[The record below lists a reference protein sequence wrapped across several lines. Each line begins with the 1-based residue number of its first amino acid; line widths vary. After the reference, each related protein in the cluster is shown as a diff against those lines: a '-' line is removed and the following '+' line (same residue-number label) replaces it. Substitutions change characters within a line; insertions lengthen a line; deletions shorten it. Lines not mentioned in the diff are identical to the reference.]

1 MRKEVVMTLFN
12 ENTGTEA
19 TAVGSVSVKRG
30 RVRIHFQKGNIN
42 IRLYWEQ
49 DGTER
54 WLLGADAETD
64 ERGTDNG

>member
-12 ENTGTEA
+12 ENTGAEL

-42 IRLYWEQ
+42 VRIYWEQ

-54 WLLGADAETD
+54 WLVGGNAEISERNTD
-64 ERGTDNG
+64 Y

>member
-12 ENTGTEA
+12 EATGEEL

-30 RVRIHFQKGNIN
+30 RVRIHFHRDRYN

-49 DGTER
+49 DGTEKE
-54 WLLGADAETD
+54 LLKYAETEKRD
-64 ERGTDNG
+64 VDAD